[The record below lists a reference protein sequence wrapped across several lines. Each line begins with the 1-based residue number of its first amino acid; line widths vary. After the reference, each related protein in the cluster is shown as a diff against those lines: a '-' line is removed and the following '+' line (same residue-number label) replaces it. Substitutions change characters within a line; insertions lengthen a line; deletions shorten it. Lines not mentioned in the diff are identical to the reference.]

1 MLTARIEKIRHNYV
15 NAKPQISCEC
25 AALWIESYKKSEGK
39 PVCIRSAHAFHDCC
53 TGLGVHIFEGE
64 LIVWAIGEYRKCG
77 ILTPEFSWQWVDC
90 GMDHFATRPQDPY
103 SMTDDQRRFVR
114 EKIFPY
120 WKGKSLE
127 EAFLARLP
135 AEPRPV

>member
-1 MLTARIEKIRHNYV
+1 
-15 NAKPQISCEC
+15 
-25 AALWIESYKKSEGK
+25 
-39 PVCIRSAHAFHDCC
+39 
-53 TGLGVHIFEGE
+53 
-64 LIVWAIGEYRKCG
+64 
-77 ILTPEFSWQWVDC
+77 
-90 GMDHFATRPQDPY
+90 MDHFATRPQDPY
-103 SMTDDQRRFVR
+103 IMTDDQHRFVR

>member
-1 MLTARIEKIRHNYV
+1 
-15 NAKPQISCEC
+15 
-25 AALWIESYKKSEGK
+25 
-39 PVCIRSAHAFHDCC
+39 
-53 TGLGVHIFEGE
+53 
-64 LIVWAIGEYRKCG
+64 
-77 ILTPEFSWQWVDC
+77 
-90 GMDHFATRPQDPY
+90 MDHFATRPQDPY

-135 AEPRPV
+135 AEPRPF

>member
-1 MLTARIEKIRHNYV
+1 MLTARIEKIRQNYV
-15 NAKPQISCEC
+15 NAKPQISCER
-25 AALWIESYKKSEGK
+25 ATLWTESYKKSEGK
-39 PVCIRSAHAFHDCC
+39 PVCIRSAQAFYDCC
-53 TGLGVHIFEGE
+53 AGLGVHIFEGE
-64 LIVWAIGEYRKCG
+64 LIVGAIGEYR
-77 ILTPEFSWQWVDC
+77 E
-90 GMDHFATRPQDPY
+90 MDHFATRPQDPY
-103 SMTDDQRRFVR
+103 IMTDDQRRFVR

>member
-1 MLTARIEKIRHNYV
+1 MQSRRFPASVLRSGRNPIKRARKSPP
-15 NAKPQISCEC
+15 AS
-25 AALWIESYKKSEGK
+25 AA
-39 PVCIRSAHAFHDCC
+39 HQAFYDCC
-53 TGLGVHIFEGE
+53 AGLGVHIFEGE
-64 LIVWAIGEYRKCG
+64 LIVGAIGEYRKCG
-77 ILTPEFSWQWVDC
+77 IMSPEFSWQWVDRE
-90 GMDHFATRPQDPY
+90 MDHFATRPQDPY
-103 SMTDDQRRFVR
+103 IMTDDQRRFVR